1 MRTEHDE
8 AVALARAIQAERMER
23 VEAEVERLRAQRL
36 LDVADIVQLLEERDN
51 ARRLLA
57 HSRVEVRRLLE
68 ERDDA
73 RQSVVDLT
81 AHISETA
88 RARGVRIRRAR
99 RWHRSTR

>member
-1 MRTEHDE
+1 MPTEHDE
-8 AVALARAIQAERMER
+8 ARALVRQMQAERMER

-68 ERDDA
+68 ERDAA
-73 RQSVVDLT
+73 RRSVVDLT
-81 AHISETA
+81 AHISETT
-88 RARGVRIRRAR
+88 RARGAR
-99 RWHRSTR
+99 GETT